1 MKRHL
6 ELEDVQVVDY
16 ILISHAHFDHLP
28 GADRLALKTGATVIA
43 NCEAI
48 NLLRRAGV
56 PESQLLPVA
65 GGERVPI
72 FTRTI
77 REQAAAGTC
86 DVIHGPPGSP
96 ARPHPKLASFAIHV
110 WPSLHCLMPGS
121 DMKEIPPV
129 FDTGK
134 VYSGSATEF
143 DCTVDITN
151 NMTWGL
157 LRLHEIVPEDKMD
170 DKLRAVADFMRDRQ
184 RNVMSGCDGGQLMF
198 NVVIGDRVLLFNS
211 HLGAY
216 EGIMRMVDPR
226 PQVVVMGIAG
236 RANHNG
242 RPFEGSAAQ
251 FAVKELQWLQ
261 EPKKVIW
268 CLHDE
273 SLLPPFKVDTAP
285 AAQLVKQETKVEV
298 VDLPYAE
305 PYILF

>member
-1 MKRHL
+1 MEPPTLEFFGATTFRLRAEGITIFHDTWLDKPALMKRHL

-151 NMTWGL
+151 NMTWGYYAFT
-157 LRLHEIVPEDKMD
+157 K
-170 DKLRAVADFMRDRQ
+170 F
-184 RNVMSGCDGGQLMF
+184 S
-198 NVVIGDRVLLFNS
+198 
-211 HLGAY
+211 
-216 EGIMRMVDPR
+216 PR
-226 PQVVVMGIAG
+226 TRWMISCERWQT
-236 RANHNG
+236 
-242 RPFEGSAAQ
+242 S
-251 FAVKELQWLQ
+251 
-261 EPKKVIW
+261 
-268 CLHDE
+268 
-273 SLLPPFKVDTAP
+273 
-285 AAQLVKQETKVEV
+285 
-298 VDLPYAE
+298 
-305 PYILF
+305 